1 MKASIEY
8 LREVSYMDAVEIE
21 DIGNIALV
29 LYNDAGQEW
38 YLLTTTSLG
47 WTKLYMF
54 GPLLPDVNSLVLK
67 SFSFTYSEI
76 EYREY
81 KIISMLEKF
90 IQDPKKEISQVIE
103 ITKEEV
109 LNRYKTLNIGEDDV
123 C

>member
-1 MKASIEY
+1 MKTSIEY
-8 LREVSYMDAVEIE
+8 LKEVSYMDAVEIE

-54 GPLLPDVNSLVLK
+54 GPLLPDVDSLVLK

-76 EYREY
+76 EYRES
-81 KIISMLEKF
+81 KIVSMLEKF

-109 LNRYKTLNIGEDDV
+109 LNRYKTLSIGDDDV

>member
-1 MKASIEY
+1 MKTSIEY
-8 LREVSYMDAVEIE
+8 LKEVSYMDAVEID

-54 GPLLPDVNSLVLK
+54 GPLLPGVDSLVLK

-109 LNRYKTLNIGEDDV
+109 LNRYRTLSVGEDDV

>member
-1 MKASIEY
+1 MKTSIEY
-8 LREVSYMDAVEIE
+8 LKEVSYIDAVEIE

-54 GPLLPDVNSLVLK
+54 GPLLPDVDSLVLK

-76 EYREY
+76 EYRES
-81 KIISMLEKF
+81 KIVSMLEKF

-109 LNRYKTLNIGEDDV
+109 LNRYRTLSIGEDDV